1 MVTPYLIQTLGIGTP
16 YTLDNP
22 GLFIPNPAHTH
33 VKLTSIQVYLRT
45 DTNCNYLFILVMEFC
60 GGGDLSTVIK
70 QRKCLS
76 EQTCRRFVQQLASA
90 LQYLRCS
97 KTHSKSTRVLHLY
110 FRCRQNNVSHMDLKP
125 SNLLVTSSNPPILK
139 VADFGFAQHLEENS
153 KDRGLKGV
161 EIKKFS
167 QN

>member
-1 MVTPYLIQTLGIGTP
+1 
-16 YTLDNP
+16 
-22 GLFIPNPAHTH
+22 
-33 VKLTSIQVYLRT
+33 
-45 DTNCNYLFILVMEFC
+45 MEFC

-97 KTHSKSTRVLHLY
+97 KRHSKSSKGFHFN

-125 SNLLVTSSNPPILK
+125 SNLLVTSSNPPILR

-161 EIKKFS
+161 EIFS
-167 QN
+167 KLNLKTSNS